1 MKNPIQRKTITMP
14 NIQLNQMLND
24 KNKKTWVKKKQMN
37 LDDSFKLGLISQIR
51 NPLNLRS
58 EVNQEA

>member
-1 MKNPIQRKTITMP
+1 MKNPIQRKTITKP